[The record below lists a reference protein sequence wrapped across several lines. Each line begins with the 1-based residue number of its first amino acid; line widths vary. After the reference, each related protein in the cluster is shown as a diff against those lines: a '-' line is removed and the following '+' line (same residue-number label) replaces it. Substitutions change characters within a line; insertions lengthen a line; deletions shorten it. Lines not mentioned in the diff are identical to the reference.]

1 MKEYIIWGK
10 ETDQA
15 QHETLLVSE
24 HAGIKTMEKAEETVK
39 ILESWGCT
47 NIRIQVFDIE
57 ENQDIQNMFK
67 KAVNI

>member
-24 HAGIKTMEKAEETVK
+24 HAGIKTMDKAKETVE
-39 ILESWGCT
+39 ILKSWGCVDV
-47 NIRIQVFDIE
+47 RIQVFDIE

-67 KAVNI
+67 KAITI